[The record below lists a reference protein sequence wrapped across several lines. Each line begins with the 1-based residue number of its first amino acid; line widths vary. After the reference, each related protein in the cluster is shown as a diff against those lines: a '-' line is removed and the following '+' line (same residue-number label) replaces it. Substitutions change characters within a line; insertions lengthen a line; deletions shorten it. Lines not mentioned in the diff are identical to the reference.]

1 LKFNKIAIVGILLL
15 AILIVGAV
23 SAADENVTDT
33 TEDVLSVES
42 ADDDLI
48 TESPGDFSELS
59 GLIKKTNAGE
69 TLYLDKD
76 YVQNNYESIHI
87 TKAIT
92 VDGNGHTL
100 DFNKLSATIY
110 VSCRGVAFKN
120 IQFINGSCFIYSYQS
135 DYGLS
140 VYDCSF
146 EGGCTSS
153 NHYAAVSYGNA
164 YNCSFVNCND
174 GKLGGAIEG
183 NAYNCSFVDCS
194 SLDSGGAV
202 YGNAYNCSFVEC
214 STRYMGGAV
223 YGNAY
228 NCSFVDCSSSGS
240 GGAVCGN
247 AYDSYFVN
255 CSTKYSDAAIC
266 KGTASKCTFINCRG
280 FAVIN
285 SVIAKN
291 VNYGNDAIIE
301 FYGTNA
307 GTVDVT
313 VNGKSYTIK
322 PEYFGR
328 SITLSG
334 LNAGTYTVQAIYSG
348 SANYEAQNV
357 TTSFRVKKLN
367 PISKVKIDKPS
378 VNSNG
383 NYQGRVQYT
392 GTNSTLN
399 ITMVK
404 SNVPGN
410 VHVKVNGV
418 SQKVKISGSILSV
431 SLGVLETGH
440 NDIEVKYGGSANFNA
455 QTITISLDV
464 VSQFPIKSIKVT
476 PTNPSNKGQI
486 KFTYNSSKLFVYLKG
501 SDVPGSINVTING
514 ASYIRDTYGKSTLS
528 FALGI
533 MKPGSYDIK
542 VSYAGSEDYADQVKT
557 LSFNVVKA
565 NSINSLKI
573 VSPELGEIN
582 YGDSVDIRYAKS
594 STLYIYMNNFNVN
607 NNTKMA
613 PGRVHVTIN
622 DVTKA
627 ISINDTVLKFP
638 LTALQAGSNSVRVV
652 YAGNTYYASYNHIF
666 ALPTYKADPDMEVCV
681 TPGYNTSIMAEIN
694 DDINGNIHFTI
705 FDENN
710 VKVFTGKGHIEEGV
724 ATCDVQGLDVG
735 KYSLRSYFAGNARYH
750 SKNVQTIFRVTDKT
764 PLAYA
769 DLSGKYGQGA
779 TVDVNNA
786 NDYLL
791 CNVCDDNHAPIIS
804 DNNNVLLK

>member
-1 LKFNKIAIVGILLL
+1 M
-15 AILIVGAV
+15 VGAV

-42 ADDDLI
+42 ADDEI
-48 TESPGDFSELS
+48 ISESPGDFSELS
-59 GLIKKTNAGE
+59 GLIEKTNAGE

-76 YVQNNYESIHI
+76 YVQNNFKSISI
-87 TKAIT
+87 SKAIT

-100 DFNKLSATIY
+100 DFNKLSAQIY
-110 VSCRGVAFKN
+110 VSCRGVAIKN
-120 IQFINGSCFIYSYQS
+120 INFIEGSSFIYSYQS
-135 DYGLS
+135 NYGLS
-140 VYDCSF
+140 VYNCSF
-146 EGGCTSS
+146 EGGYTSAVH
-153 NHYAAVSYGNA
+153 NPAVSNGNA
-164 YNCSFVNCND
+164 YNCSFVNCHN
-174 GKLGGAIEG
+174 GQLGGAIYG
-183 NAYNCSFVDCS
+183 NAYNCSFIDCSSSDSGGAIYGKAYNCSFVGCSVSFYGGAVYGDAYNCSFVDC
-194 SLDSGGAV
+194 
-202 YGNAYNCSFVEC
+202 Y
-214 STRYMGGAV
+214 
-223 YGNAY
+223 
-228 NCSFVDCSSSGS
+228 SSGS

-247 AYDSYFVN
+247 AYDSSFVN
-255 CSTKYSDAAIC
+255 CSTKDSDAAVC
-266 KGTASKCTFINCRG
+266 KGVASNCTFINCRD

-291 VNYGNDAIIE
+291 VNYGNDAIIG

-313 VNGKSYTIK
+313 VNGKSYTVK

-357 TTSFRVKKLN
+357 TISFRVKKLN

-383 NYQGRVQYT
+383 NYQGSVQYT
-392 GTNSTLN
+392 GTNSTIN

-431 SLGVLETGH
+431 SLGVLEVGP
-440 NDIEVKYGGSANFNA
+440 NEIEVKYGGSANFNA

-476 PTNPSNKGQI
+476 PTNPSNNGQI

-542 VSYAGSEDYADQVKT
+542 VSYAGSEDYAAQVKT
-557 LSFNVVKA
+557 LSFNVAKA

-582 YGDSVDIRYAKS
+582 FGDSVDIRYAKS

-613 PGRVHVTIN
+613 QGRVHVTIN

-638 LTALQAGSNSVRVV
+638 LTALQAGGNSMSVV
-652 YAGNTYYASYNHIF
+652 YAGSAYYASYHLIF
-666 ALPTYKADPDMEVCV
+666 GLNTYKADPNMKVYV

-694 DDINGNIHFTI
+694 EDINGNVHFTV

-710 VKVFTGKGHIEEGV
+710 VRIFSGKGHIDGGV

-735 KYSLRSYFAGNARYH
+735 KYSLHTYFAGNARYN
-750 SKNVQTIFRVTDKT
+750 SQTVKTIIRVTDQT

-769 DLSGKYGQGA
+769 ELSGNYGQGA
-779 TVDVNNA
+779 TVDMNNA

-791 CNVCDDNHAPIIS
+791 CNVCDDNHDQIIS
-804 DNNNVLLK
+804 DNNVEIR